1 MLQKVLKVLK
11 NNKISILL
19 VILLVVTISLILYII
34 GKNSKKDKKDKKD
47 RTYKTDKTNKHINK
61 KISFKN
67 ITEEEIS
74 TEQEEFIYVNN
85 QAILDHVSNK
95 LLVVDQALQQVQD
108 TLDKKVNTIETGDTE
123 FMNVSGLESLIGIP
137 VKKKAEK
144 FSDLKLNIDD
154 NMSTEMKL
162 QRMKFVLL
170 ELKKELETNKNSNR
184 LKEEFTN
191 NDFANQIL
199 NDVGDLLKD
208 ISKNKE
214 VESEITQ
221 EEDEYITVEEEIIM
235 RENNKNQEKDDSNEN
250 VYIHSLEQE
259 GIDSIY
265 HPRIHVI

>member
-1 MLQKVLKVLK
+1 MLQKVLKVIK
-11 NNKISILL
+11 RNKVSILL

-34 GKNSKKDKKDKKD
+34 GKKSKKD
-47 RTYKTDKTNKHINK
+47 NHINK
-61 KISFKN
+61 NISFKD
-67 ITEEEIS
+67 ITQEKNPIQ
-74 TEQEEFIYVNN
+74 QEEFTYVNN

-95 LLVVDQALQQVQD
+95 LLVVDQALKQVQD
-108 TLDKKVNTIETGDTE
+108 TLDQKVNTTETGDTV

-137 VKKKAEK
+137 VKKKEEK
-144 FSDLKLNIDD
+144 FTDLKLNIDD

-170 ELKKELETNKNSNR
+170 KLKKELETSKNSNK

-214 VESEITQ
+214 IESDITQ
-221 EEDEYITVEEEIIM
+221 EKHGDITVEEEIIM
-235 RENNKNQEKDDSNEN
+235 RENNRNKDNSNEN
-250 VYIHSLEQE
+250 VYIHSSDQE

>member
-47 RTYKTDKTNKHINK
+47 RTYKADKTNKYINK
-61 KISFKN
+61 KIPFKN
-67 ITEEEIS
+67 ITEEEVS
-74 TEQEEFIYVNN
+74 TEQEEEYIYVNN

-170 ELKKELETNKNSNR
+170 ELKKELEKNKNSNR

-208 ISKNKE
+208 ISKNRE

-221 EEDEYITVEEEIIM
+221 EEHGDITVEEEIIM
-235 RENNKNQEKDDSNEN
+235 RENNRNKDNSNEN

>member
-34 GKNSKKDKKDKKD
+34 GKKSKKSKKSKKD
-47 RTYKTDKTNKHINK
+47 RTDKTNKYINT
-61 KISFKN
+61 KIPFKN
-67 ITEEEIS
+67 ITEEEVS
-74 TEQEEFIYVNN
+74 TEQEEEYIYVNN

-137 VKKKAEK
+137 VKKKEEK
-144 FSDLKLNIDD
+144 FTDLKLNIDD

-170 ELKKELETNKNSNR
+170 ELKKELETSKNNNK

-199 NDVGDLLKD
+199 NEVGDLLKD
-208 ISKNKE
+208 ISKSKE
-214 VESEITQ
+214 VESDITQ
-221 EEDEYITVEEEIIM
+221 EEHEDITVEEEIIM
-235 RENNKNQEKDDSNEN
+235 RENNRNKERDNSNEN
-250 VYIHSLEQE
+250 VYIHSSDQE

>member
-34 GKNSKKDKKDKKD
+34 GKKSKKD
-47 RTYKTDKTNKHINK
+47 RTDKTNKHINK

-74 TEQEEFIYVNN
+74 TEQEEEFIYVNN
-85 QAILDHVSNK
+85 QAILDHVANK

-137 VKKKAEK
+137 VKKKEEK
-144 FSDLKLNIDD
+144 FTDLKLNIDD

-170 ELKKELETNKNSNR
+170 ELKKELEKNKNSNR

-191 NDFANQIL
+191 NNYANQIL

-208 ISKNKE
+208 ISKSRE

-235 RENNKNQEKDDSNEN
+235 RENNKNKEKDDSNSNEN

-265 HPRIHVI
+265 HPRMHII

>member
-34 GKNSKKDKKDKKD
+34 GKKSKKSKKSKKD
-47 RTYKTDKTNKHINK
+47 RTDKTNKYINT
-61 KISFKN
+61 KIPFKN
-67 ITEEEIS
+67 ITEEEVS
-74 TEQEEFIYVNN
+74 TEQEEEYIYVNN

-170 ELKKELETNKNSNR
+170 ELKKELEKNKNSNR

-208 ISKNKE
+208 ISKSRE

-235 RENNKNQEKDDSNEN
+235 RENNKNKEKDDSNSNEN

-265 HPRIHVI
+265 HPRMHII

>member
-1 MLQKVLKVLK
+1 MLQKVLKVIK
-11 NNKISILL
+11 RNKVSILL

-34 GKNSKKDKKDKKD
+34 GKKSKKD
-47 RTYKTDKTNKHINK
+47 NHINK
-61 KISFKN
+61 NISFKD
-67 ITEEEIS
+67 ITQEKNPIQ
-74 TEQEEFIYVNN
+74 QEEFTYVNN

-95 LLVVDQALQQVQD
+95 LLVVDQALKQVQD
-108 TLDKKVNTIETGDTE
+108 TLDQKVNTTETGDTE

-137 VKKKAEK
+137 VKKKEEK
-144 FSDLKLNIDD
+144 FTDLKLNIDD

-170 ELKKELETNKNSNR
+170 KLKKELETSKNSNK

-214 VESEITQ
+214 IESDITQ
-221 EEDEYITVEEEIIM
+221 EERGDITVEEEIIM
-235 RENNKNQEKDDSNEN
+235 RENNRNKDNSNEN
-250 VYIHSLEQE
+250 VYIHSSDQE